1 MYTFFNPEHRMGRP
15 TYLRLASFCLL
26 LSIILCGCSGDQEK
40 KEPGAIEKM
49 TDKAAE
55 EAVQNIRQPIER
67 AEQVQG
73 ILDAH
78 VRAID
83 EAVEKSGQ

>member
-1 MYTFFNPEHRMGRP
+1 MGR
-15 TYLRLASFCLL
+15 TKYLRSAFLCLL
-26 LSIILCGCSGDQEK
+26 LATIFSGCSGDQEK

-67 AEQVQG
+67 AKQVQA
-73 ILDAH
+73 IQDAH
-78 VRAID
+78 VRAIN
-83 EAVEKSGQ
+83 EAIETSGQ